1 MQFIFK
7 SVNSEM
13 RKIGGRKLLLISL
26 SFSLLSS
33 FLCISYFIFNK
44 NHPDMFQSTNLIA
57 ITVNFNTLTLSIF
70 SACMW
75 YFIISSENKYGTWA
89 IIYTKPISKF
99 KLLVAKNLLF
109 ILFYLIFNI
118 LNFLVICIYTY
129 INGYEISILYFL
141 KMLIL
146 CTILSLAIP
155 YSQLLIHLIIKKG
168 ILAASLSVI
177 WLFFI
182 VTYGLF
188 PLIFTKTFPI
198 FYALNIVSDVVF
210 NEITILLYLASSSIY
225 ILGIMLLTVSFKY
238 YTYE

>member
-13 RKIGGRKLLLISL
+13 RKIGGRKLLLYSL
-26 SFSLLSS
+26 FFSLLSS

-44 NHPDMFQSTNLIA
+44 NNPDMFQSTNLIA

>member
-1 MQFIFK
+1 
-7 SVNSEM
+7 
-13 RKIGGRKLLLISL
+13 
-26 SFSLLSS
+26 
-33 FLCISYFIFNK
+33 
-44 NHPDMFQSTNLIA
+44 MFQSTNLIA

-109 ILFYLIFNI
+109 ILLYLIFNI
-118 LNFLVICIYTY
+118 LNFTVVGIYIF
-129 INGYEISILYFL
+129 INGYEIPILYFL
-141 KMLIL
+141 KMLLL

-155 YSQLLIHLIIKKG
+155 YSQLLFHLIIKKG

-177 WLFFI
+177 WIFFS

-188 PLIFTKTFPI
+188 PAIFTKTFPI
-198 FYALNIVSDVVF
+198 FYALNIVSDVM
-210 NEITILLYLASSSIY
+210 IKKPTILIYLASSSIY
-225 ILGIMLLTVSFKY
+225 ILGIMLLSVSFKY

>member
-1 MQFIFK
+1 
-7 SVNSEM
+7 
-13 RKIGGRKLLLISL
+13 
-26 SFSLLSS
+26 
-33 FLCISYFIFNK
+33 
-44 NHPDMFQSTNLIA
+44 MFQSTNLIA

-109 ILFYLIFNI
+109 ILLYLIFNI
-118 LNFLVICIYTY
+118 LNFSVMGIYTF

-155 YSQLLIHLIIKKG
+155 YSQLLFHLIIKKG

-177 WLFFI
+177 WIFFI

-198 FYALNIVSDVVF
+198 FYALNIVSDVMF
-210 NEITILLYLASSSIY
+210 KETTILLYLASSSIY

>member
-13 RKIGGRKLLLISL
+13 RKIGGRKLLLFSL
-26 SFSLLSS
+26 FFSLLSS

-44 NHPDMFQSTNLIA
+44 NNPDMFQSTNLIA

-118 LNFLVICIYTY
+118 LNFSVMGIYIF

-141 KMLIL
+141 KMLML

-155 YSQLLIHLIIKKG
+155 YSQLLFHLIIKKG

-177 WLFFI
+177 WIFFS

-188 PLIFTKTFPI
+188 PVVFTKTFPI
-198 FYALNIVSDVVF
+198 FYALNIVSDVM
-210 NEITILLYLASSSIY
+210 IKKPTILIYLASSSIY
-225 ILGIMLLTVSFKY
+225 ILGIMLLSVSFKY

>member
-1 MQFIFK
+1 
-7 SVNSEM
+7 
-13 RKIGGRKLLLISL
+13 
-26 SFSLLSS
+26 
-33 FLCISYFIFNK
+33 IFNK
-44 NHPDMFQSTNLIA
+44 NNPDMFQSTNLIA

-118 LNFLVICIYTY
+118 LNFSVMGIYIF

-141 KMLIL
+141 KMLLL

-155 YSQLLIHLIIKKG
+155 YSQLLFHLIIKKG

-177 WLFFI
+177 WIFFS

-188 PLIFTKTFPI
+188 PVVFTKTFPI
-198 FYALNIVSDVVF
+198 FYALNIVSDVMMK
-210 NEITILLYLASSSIY
+210 ETTILIYLASSSIY
-225 ILGIMLLTVSFKY
+225 ILGIMLLAVSFKY

>member
-13 RKIGGRKLLLISL
+13 RKIGGRKLLLFSL
-26 SFSLLSS
+26 FFSLLSS

-44 NHPDMFQSTNLIA
+44 NNPDMFQSTNLIA

-118 LNFLVICIYTY
+118 LNFSVMGIYIF

-141 KMLIL
+141 KMLML
-146 CTILSLAIP
+146 CTILSLAIS
-155 YSQLLIHLIIKKG
+155 YSQLLFHLIIKKG

-177 WLFFI
+177 WIFFS

-188 PLIFTKTFPI
+188 PVVFTKTFPI
-198 FYALNIVSDVVF
+198 FYALNIVSDVMMK
-210 NEITILLYLASSSIY
+210 ETTILIYLASSSIY
-225 ILGIMLLTVSFKY
+225 ILGIMLLAVSFKY

>member
-13 RKIGGRKLLLISL
+13 RKIGGRKLLLYSL
-26 SFSLLSS
+26 FFSLLSS

-44 NHPDMFQSTNLIA
+44 NNPDMFQSTNLIA

-75 YFIISSENKYGTWA
+75 YLIISSENKYGTWA
-89 IIYTKPISKF
+89 IIYTKPISKL
-99 KLLVAKNLLF
+99 KLLVSKNLLF

-118 LNFLVICIYTY
+118 LNFSVMGIYIF

-141 KMLIL
+141 KMFIL

-155 YSQLLIHLIIKKG
+155 YSQLLFHLIIKKG

-177 WLFFI
+177 WIFFS

-188 PLIFTKTFPI
+188 PAIFTKTFPI
-198 FYALNIVSDVVF
+198 FYALNIVSDVMIK
-210 NEITILLYLASSSIY
+210 ETTILLYLASSSIY

>member
-7 SVNSEM
+7 RVNSEM
-13 RKIGGRKLLLISL
+13 RKIGGRKLLLFSL
-26 SFSLLSS
+26 FFSLLSS

-44 NHPDMFQSTNLIA
+44 NNPDMFQSTNLIA

-109 ILFYLIFNI
+109 ILLYLIFNI
-118 LNFLVICIYTY
+118 LNFTVVGIYIF
-129 INGYEISILYFL
+129 INGYEIPILYFL
-141 KMLIL
+141 KMLLL

-155 YSQLLIHLIIKKG
+155 YSQLLFHLIIKKG

-177 WLFFI
+177 WIFFS

-188 PLIFTKTFPI
+188 PTIFTKSFPI
-198 FYALNIVSDVVF
+198 FYALNIVSDVM
-210 NEITILLYLASSSIY
+210 IKKPTILIYLASSSIY
-225 ILGIMLLTVSFKY
+225 ILGIMLLSVSFKY

>member
-13 RKIGGRKLLLISL
+13 RKIGGRKLLLFSL
-26 SFSLLSS
+26 FFSLLSS
-33 FLCISYFIFNK
+33 FLCISYFIFN
-44 NHPDMFQSTNLIA
+44 NNNPDMFQSTNLIA

-89 IIYTKPISKF
+89 VIYTKPISKF

-118 LNFLVICIYTY
+118 LNFSVMGMYIF

-141 KMLIL
+141 KMLLL

-155 YSQLLIHLIIKKG
+155 YSQLLFHLIIKKG

-177 WLFFI
+177 WIFFS

-188 PLIFTKTFPI
+188 PAVFTKTFPI
-198 FYALNIVSDVVF
+198 FYALNIVSDVMMK
-210 NEITILLYLASSSIY
+210 ETTILLYLASSSIY

>member
-13 RKIGGRKLLLISL
+13 RKIGGRKLLLFSL
-26 SFSLLSS
+26 FFSLLSS

-44 NHPDMFQSTNLIA
+44 NNPDMFQSTNLIA

-118 LNFLVICIYTY
+118 LNFSVMGIYIF

-141 KMLIL
+141 KMLML

-155 YSQLLIHLIIKKG
+155 YSQLLFHLIIKKG

-177 WLFFI
+177 WIFFS

-188 PLIFTKTFPI
+188 PVVFTKTFPI
-198 FYALNIVSDVVF
+198 FYALNIVSDVMMK
-210 NEITILLYLASSSIY
+210 ETTILIYLASSSIY
-225 ILGIMLLTVSFKY
+225 ILGIMLLAVSFKY

>member
-13 RKIGGRKLLLISL
+13 RKIGGRKLLLFSL
-26 SFSLLSS
+26 FFSLLSS

-44 NHPDMFQSTNLIA
+44 NNPDMFQSTNLIA

-118 LNFLVICIYTY
+118 LNFSVMGIYIF

-141 KMLIL
+141 KMLML
-146 CTILSLAIP
+146 CSILSLAIP
-155 YSQLLIHLIIKKG
+155 YSQLLFHLIIKKG

-177 WLFFI
+177 WIFFS

-188 PLIFTKTFPI
+188 PVVFTKTFPI
-198 FYALNIVSDVVF
+198 FYALNIVSDVMMK
-210 NEITILLYLASSSIY
+210 ETTILIYLASSSIY
-225 ILGIMLLTVSFKY
+225 ILGIMLLAVSFKY

>member
-13 RKIGGRKLLLISL
+13 RKIGGRKLLLFSL
-26 SFSLLSS
+26 FFSLLSS

-44 NHPDMFQSTNLIA
+44 NNPDMFQSTNLIA

-109 ILFYLIFNI
+109 ILLYLIFNI
-118 LNFLVICIYTY
+118 LNFTVVGIYIF
-129 INGYEISILYFL
+129 INGYEIPILYFL
-141 KMLIL
+141 KMLLL

-155 YSQLLIHLIIKKG
+155 YSQLLFHLIIKKG

-177 WLFFI
+177 WIFFS
-182 VTYGLF
+182 VTNGLF
-188 PLIFTKTFPI
+188 PTIFTKSFPI
-198 FYALNIVSDVVF
+198 FYALNIVSDVM
-210 NEITILLYLASSSIY
+210 IKKPTILIYLASSSIY
-225 ILGIMLLTVSFKY
+225 ILGIMLLSVSFKY

>member
-26 SFSLLSS
+26 FFSLLSS

>member
-13 RKIGGRKLLLISL
+13 RKIGGRKLLLFSL
-26 SFSLLSS
+26 FFSLLSS

-44 NHPDMFQSTNLIA
+44 NNPDMFQSTNLIA

-109 ILFYLIFNI
+109 ILLYLIFNI
-118 LNFLVICIYTY
+118 LNFTVVGIYIF
-129 INGYEISILYFL
+129 INGYEIPILYFL
-141 KMLIL
+141 KMLLL

-155 YSQLLIHLIIKKG
+155 YSQLLFHLIIKKG

-177 WLFFI
+177 WIFFS

-188 PLIFTKTFPI
+188 PTIFTKSFPI
-198 FYALNIVSDVVF
+198 FYALNIVSDVM
-210 NEITILLYLASSSIY
+210 IIKPTILIYLASSSIY
-225 ILGIMLLTVSFKY
+225 ILGIMLLSVSFKY

>member
-13 RKIGGRKLLLISL
+13 RKIGGRKLLLFSL
-26 SFSLLSS
+26 FFSLLSS

-44 NHPDMFQSTNLIA
+44 NNPDMFQSTNLIA

-118 LNFLVICIYTY
+118 LNFSVMGIYIF

-141 KMLIL
+141 KMLLL

-155 YSQLLIHLIIKKG
+155 YSQLLFHLIIKKG

-177 WLFFI
+177 WIFFS

-188 PLIFTKTFPI
+188 PAVFTKTFPI
-198 FYALNIVSDVVF
+198 FYALNIVSDVMMK
-210 NEITILLYLASSSIY
+210 ETTILLYLASSSIY

>member
-13 RKIGGRKLLLISL
+13 RKIGGRKLLLFSL
-26 SFSLLSS
+26 FFSLLSS

-44 NHPDMFQSTNLIA
+44 NNPDMFQSTNLIA

-109 ILFYLIFNI
+109 LLFYLIFNI
-118 LNFLVICIYTY
+118 LNFSIMGIYTF

-146 CTILSLAIP
+146 CTFLSLAIP
-155 YSQLLIHLIIKKG
+155 YSQLLFHLIIKKG

-177 WLFFI
+177 WIFFI

-198 FYALNIVSDVVF
+198 FYALNIVSDVMIK
-210 NEITILLYLASSSIY
+210 ETTILLYLASSSIY

>member
-13 RKIGGRKLLLISL
+13 RKIGRGKLLFFSL
-26 SFSLLSS
+26 FFSLLSS

-44 NHPDMFQSTNLIA
+44 NNPELFQSTNLIA

-118 LNFLVICIYTY
+118 LNFSFVGVY
-129 INGYEISILYFL
+129 IFINEYEISILYFL
-141 KMLIL
+141 KILII

-155 YSQLLIHLIIKKG
+155 YSQLLFHLIIKKG

-177 WLFFI
+177 WIFFI

-188 PLIFTKTFPI
+188 PEIFTKTFPI
-198 FYALNIVSDVVF
+198 FYALKISSDVMIK
-210 NEITILLYLASSSIY
+210 ETTILLYLASSSIY

>member
-13 RKIGGRKLLLISL
+13 RKIGGRKLLLFSL
-26 SFSLLSS
+26 FFSLLSS

-44 NHPDMFQSTNLIA
+44 NNPDMFQSTNLIA

-118 LNFLVICIYTY
+118 LNFSVMGIYIL

-141 KMLIL
+141 KMLML

-155 YSQLLIHLIIKKG
+155 YSQLLFHLIIKKG

-177 WLFFI
+177 WIFFS

-188 PLIFTKTFPI
+188 PVVFTKTFPI
-198 FYALNIVSDVVF
+198 FYALNIVSDVMMK
-210 NEITILLYLASSSIY
+210 ETTILIYLASSSIY
-225 ILGIMLLTVSFKY
+225 ILGIMLLAVSFKY

>member
-13 RKIGGRKLLLISL
+13 RKIGGGKLLLFSL
-26 SFSLLSS
+26 FFSLLSS

-44 NHPDMFQSTNLIA
+44 NNPDMFQSTNLIA

-118 LNFLVICIYTY
+118 LNFSVMGMYIF
-129 INGYEISILYFL
+129 INGYEITILYFL
-141 KMLIL
+141 KMLLL

-155 YSQLLIHLIIKKG
+155 YSQLLFHLIIKKG

-177 WLFFI
+177 WIFFS

-188 PLIFTKTFPI
+188 PAVFTKTFPI
-198 FYALNIVSDVVF
+198 FYALNIVSDVMIKETTV
-210 NEITILLYLASSSIY
+210 LLYLASSSIY

>member
-1 MQFIFK
+1 
-7 SVNSEM
+7 
-13 RKIGGRKLLLISL
+13 
-26 SFSLLSS
+26 
-33 FLCISYFIFNK
+33 
-44 NHPDMFQSTNLIA
+44 MFQSTNLIA

>member
-1 MQFIFK
+1 
-7 SVNSEM
+7 
-13 RKIGGRKLLLISL
+13 
-26 SFSLLSS
+26 
-33 FLCISYFIFNK
+33 
-44 NHPDMFQSTNLIA
+44 MFQSTNLIA

-118 LNFLVICIYTY
+118 LNFSVMGVYIF

-141 KMLIL
+141 KMLLL

-155 YSQLLIHLIIKKG
+155 YSQLLFHLIIKKG

-177 WLFFI
+177 WIFFS

-188 PLIFTKTFPI
+188 PVVFTKTFPI
-198 FYALNIVSDVVF
+198 FYALNIVSDVMMK
-210 NEITILLYLASSSIY
+210 ETTILIYLASSSIY
-225 ILGIMLLTVSFKY
+225 ILGIMLLAVSFKY

>member
-1 MQFIFK
+1 
-7 SVNSEM
+7 
-13 RKIGGRKLLLISL
+13 
-26 SFSLLSS
+26 
-33 FLCISYFIFNK
+33 
-44 NHPDMFQSTNLIA
+44 MFQSTNLIA

-118 LNFLVICIYTY
+118 LNFSVMGIYTF

-155 YSQLLIHLIIKKG
+155 YSQLLLHLIIKKG

-177 WLFFI
+177 WIFFI

-198 FYALNIVSDVVF
+198 FYALNIVSDVMF
-210 NEITILLYLASSSIY
+210 KETTILLYLASSSIY

>member
-13 RKIGGRKLLLISL
+13 RKIGGRKLLLISFF
-26 SFSLLSS
+26 FSLLSS

-44 NHPDMFQSTNLIA
+44 NHPDMFLSTNLIA

-89 IIYTKPISKF
+89 IIYTQPISKL
-99 KLLVAKNLLF
+99 KLLVTKNLMF
-109 ILFYLIFNI
+109 ILFYLVFNI
-118 LNFLVICIYTY
+118 LNFSVMGIYTF

-155 YSQLLIHLIIKKG
+155 YSQLLFHLIIKKG

-177 WLFFI
+177 WLFFFI
-182 VTYGLF
+182 TYGLF

-198 FYALNIVSDVVF
+198 FYSLNIVSDVAF
-210 NEITILLYLASSSIY
+210 KETIILLYLAISSIY
-225 ILGIMLLTVSFKY
+225 ILGIMLLSVSFKY

>member
-13 RKIGGRKLLLISL
+13 RKIGGRKLLLFSL
-26 SFSLLSS
+26 FFSLLSS

-44 NHPDMFQSTNLIA
+44 NNPDMFQSTNLIA

-118 LNFLVICIYTY
+118 LNFSVMGIYIF

-141 KMLIL
+141 KMLML

-155 YSQLLIHLIIKKG
+155 YSQLLFHLIIKKG

-177 WLFFI
+177 WIFFS

-188 PLIFTKTFPI
+188 PVVFTKTFPI
-198 FYALNIVSDVVF
+198 FYALNIVSDVMMK
-210 NEITILLYLASSSIY
+210 ETTILIYLASFSIY
-225 ILGIMLLTVSFKY
+225 ILGIMLLAVSFKY

>member
-26 SFSLLSS
+26 FFSLLSS

-210 NEITILLYLASSSIY
+210 NETTILLYLASSSIY

>member
-13 RKIGGRKLLLISL
+13 RKIGGGKLLLFSL
-26 SFSLLSS
+26 FFSLLSS

-44 NHPDMFQSTNLIA
+44 NNPDMFQSTNLIA

-118 LNFLVICIYTY
+118 LNFSVMGMYIF
-129 INGYEISILYFL
+129 INGYEITILYFL
-141 KMLIL
+141 KMLLL

-155 YSQLLIHLIIKKG
+155 YSQLLFHLIIKKG

-177 WLFFI
+177 WIFFS

-188 PLIFTKTFPI
+188 PAVFTKTFPI
-198 FYALNIVSDVVF
+198 FYALNIVSDVMMKETTV
-210 NEITILLYLASSSIY
+210 LLYLASSSIY

>member
-13 RKIGGRKLLLISL
+13 RKIGGGKLLLFSL
-26 SFSLLSS
+26 FFSLLSS

-44 NHPDMFQSTNLIA
+44 NNPDMFQSTNLIA

-118 LNFLVICIYTY
+118 LNFSVMGMYIF

-141 KMLIL
+141 KMLLL

-155 YSQLLIHLIIKKG
+155 YSQLLFHLIIKKG

-177 WLFFI
+177 WIFFS

-188 PLIFTKTFPI
+188 PAVFTKTFPI
-198 FYALNIVSDVVF
+198 FYALNIVSDVMMKETTV
-210 NEITILLYLASSSIY
+210 LLYLASSSIY

>member
-13 RKIGGRKLLLISL
+13 RKIGGRKLLLFSL
-26 SFSLLSS
+26 FFSLLSN

-44 NHPDMFQSTNLIA
+44 NNPDMFQSTNLIA

-118 LNFLVICIYTY
+118 LNFSVMGIYIF

-141 KMLIL
+141 KMLML
-146 CTILSLAIP
+146 CTILSLVIP
-155 YSQLLIHLIIKKG
+155 YSQLLFHLIIKKG

-177 WLFFI
+177 WIFFS

-188 PLIFTKTFPI
+188 PVVFTKTFPI
-198 FYALNIVSDVVF
+198 FYALNIVSDVMMK
-210 NEITILLYLASSSIY
+210 ETTILIYLASSSIY
-225 ILGIMLLTVSFKY
+225 ILGIMLLAVSFKY

>member
-26 SFSLLSS
+26 FFSLLSS

-118 LNFLVICIYTY
+118 LNFLVIGIYTY

-210 NEITILLYLASSSIY
+210 NETTILLYLASSSIY

>member
-1 MQFIFK
+1 
-7 SVNSEM
+7 
-13 RKIGGRKLLLISL
+13 
-26 SFSLLSS
+26 
-33 FLCISYFIFNK
+33 
-44 NHPDMFQSTNLIA
+44 MFQSTNLIA

-118 LNFLVICIYTY
+118 LNFSVMGIYTF

-155 YSQLLIHLIIKKG
+155 YSQLLFHLIIKKG

-177 WLFFI
+177 WIFFI

-198 FYALNIVSDVVF
+198 FYALNIVSDVMF
-210 NEITILLYLASSSIY
+210 KETTILLYLASSSIY

>member
-13 RKIGGRKLLLISL
+13 RKIGGRKLLLFSL
-26 SFSLLSS
+26 FFSLLSS

-44 NHPDMFQSTNLIA
+44 NNPDMFQSTNLIA

-118 LNFLVICIYTY
+118 INFSVMGIYIF

-141 KMLIL
+141 KMLML

-155 YSQLLIHLIIKKG
+155 YSQLLFHLIIKKG

-177 WLFFI
+177 WIFFS

-188 PLIFTKTFPI
+188 PVVFTKTFPI
-198 FYALNIVSDVVF
+198 FYALNIVSDVMMK
-210 NEITILLYLASSSIY
+210 ETTILIYLASSSIY
-225 ILGIMLLTVSFKY
+225 ILGIMLLAVSFKY

>member
-26 SFSLLSS
+26 FFSLLSS

-44 NHPDMFQSTNLIA
+44 NNPDMFQSTNLIA

-118 LNFLVICIYTY
+118 LNFSVMGIYTF

-155 YSQLLIHLIIKKG
+155 YSQLLLHLIIKKG

-177 WLFFI
+177 WIFFI

-198 FYALNIVSDVVF
+198 FYALNIVSDVMF
-210 NEITILLYLASSSIY
+210 KETTILLYLASSSIY

>member
-13 RKIGGRKLLLISL
+13 RKIGGRKLLLFSL
-26 SFSLLSS
+26 FFSLLSS

-44 NHPDMFQSTNLIA
+44 NNPDMFQSTNLIA

-118 LNFLVICIYTY
+118 LNFSVMGVYIF

-141 KMLIL
+141 KMLLL

-155 YSQLLIHLIIKKG
+155 YSQLLFHLIIKKG

-177 WLFFI
+177 WIFFS

-188 PLIFTKTFPI
+188 PVVFTKTFPI
-198 FYALNIVSDVVF
+198 FYALNIVSDVMMK
-210 NEITILLYLASSSIY
+210 ETTILIYLASSSIY
-225 ILGIMLLTVSFKY
+225 ILGIMLLAVSFKY